1 MIEET
6 TYEPIDHRMDI
17 NIIRFIEAYRL
28 NHFTNKELNITKRIS
43 KYMEI
48 LGEVYPNTV
57 LWYKRLYNKN
67 SQKYDEQMA
76 YNYNYIDMMN
86 RKQQEV
92 KDYIVSEVDNGVSY
106 TKKVEEVV
114 KPKRVRKPA
123 VKKAPV
129 KRLKIKK

>member
-1 MIEET
+1 
-6 TYEPIDHRMDI
+6 
-17 NIIRFIEAYRL
+17 
-28 NHFTNKELNITKRIS
+28 
-43 KYMEI
+43 
-48 LGEVYPNTV
+48 
-57 LWYKRLYNKN
+57 
-67 SQKYDEQMA
+67 MA